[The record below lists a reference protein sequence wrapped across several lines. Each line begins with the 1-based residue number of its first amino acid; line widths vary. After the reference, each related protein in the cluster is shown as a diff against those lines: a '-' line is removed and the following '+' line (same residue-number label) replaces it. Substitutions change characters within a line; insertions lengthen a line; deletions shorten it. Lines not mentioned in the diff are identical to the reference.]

1 MPRKAS
7 SRKASKNKRSVTRR
21 PSGNKKRSHTR
32 RRRNGGEV
40 IGAGGYGCVL
50 SPPLRCE
57 GEPSRPD
64 AATTVSKLMET
75 DDALQELEE
84 INEVIERIKEIPDY
98 KEYTLLDGVRSCKPD
113 VDDIKMEDTFGKG
126 CHNVRMLQQGYYDD
140 DRMLIL
146 QMPKGGTPVN
156 EYIEKGLY
164 RNEDGLSYFMRGMAD
179 LLTGLIVP
187 MNNVGV
193 YNQDVK
199 DQNILVAED
208 ATVRLIDWGMTTINK
223 NGNAPIT
230 DYKAGDE
237 EAKNWFH
244 RMPMFNEPL
253 SAILMFAEKDDY
265 DIPGKWYFSSLFRKC
280 QSNKLN
286 KDNAYKL
293 VDKYLRELSDDD
305 DDGLPAHISYMFSSL
320 ESAIK
325 VLQKNSVLD
334 QSVTLQ
340 SVIGDYVIKVFDGFN
355 KREEGTS
362 SPVPDADKFLSC
374 YYHNIDLWGWAMSFM
389 PILGKEKLPGLVFE
403 DTEAFSVPVAKL
415 IVYLFTEGAVRLD
428 AGHMI
433 ELIKKPI
440 TISGEPYEMPAAIK
454 GGRGRKLKL
463 SKHKKTSHKR
473 TSHLKKTRKHRK

>member
-1 MPRKAS
+1 M
-7 SRKASKNKRSVTRR
+7 
-21 PSGNKKRSHTR
+21 
-32 RRRNGGEV
+32 
-40 IGAGGYGCVL
+40 I
-50 SPPLRCE
+50 
-57 GEPSRPD
+57 
-64 AATTVSKLMET
+64 AT
-75 DDALQELEE
+75 
-84 INEVIERIKEIPDY
+84 
-98 KEYTLLDGVRSCKPD
+98 
-113 VDDIKMEDTFGKG
+113 
-126 CHNVRMLQQGYYDD
+126 
-140 DRMLIL
+140 
-146 QMPKGGTPVN
+146 
-156 EYIEKGLY
+156 
-164 RNEDGLSYFMRGMAD
+164 
-179 LLTGLIVP
+179 
-187 MNNVGV
+187 
-193 YNQDVK
+193 
-199 DQNILVAED
+199 
-208 ATVRLIDWGMTTINK
+208 
-223 NGNAPIT
+223 
-230 DYKAGDE
+230 GDE

-286 KDNAYKL
+286 KDNSYKL
-293 VDKYLRELSDDD
+293 VDKYLKELSDD

-374 YYHNIDLWGWAMSFM
+374 YYHNVDLWGWAMSFM

-415 IVYLFTEGAVRLD
+415 IVYLFTEGAVRID

-463 SKHKKTSHKR
+463 SKHKKTSHKK

>member
-1 MPRKAS
+1 MI
-7 SRKASKNKRSVTRR
+7 
-21 PSGNKKRSHTR
+21 
-32 RRRNGGEV
+32 GE
-40 IGAGGYGCVL
+40 GGYGCVL

-64 AATTVSKLMET
+64 AATTVSKLMEA

-84 INEVIERIKEIPDY
+84 INEVIERIKNIPDY

-113 VDDIKMEDTFGKG
+113 IDDIKMEDTFGKG
-126 CHNVRMLQQGYYDD
+126 CHNVRMLQQGYFDD

-164 RNEDGLSYFMRGMAD
+164 HNEDGLSYFMRGMAD

-237 EAKNWFH
+237 EATNWFH

-265 DIPGKWYFSSLFRKC
+265 DTPGRWYFSSLFKDYEA
-280 QSNKLN
+280 NELN
-286 KDNAYKL
+286 KDNAYEL
-293 VDKYLRELSDDD
+293 ADQYLKELSD

-320 ESAIK
+320 ESAIR
-325 VLQKNSVLD
+325 VLQKNSVLN

-340 SVIGDYVIKVFDGFN
+340 SVIGDYVVKVFEGFT
-355 KREEGTS
+355 KREEETS

-389 PILGKEKLPGLVFE
+389 PILDKGKLPGLVFE

-440 TISGEPYEMPAAIK
+440 TISGEPYEMPATIK
-454 GGRGRKLKL
+454 GGRGRK
-463 SKHKKTSHKR
+463 HKKVSHKRTSHKR